1 MNKQLVV
8 RCTDNQY
15 KIIDLVARENEC
27 SKSELVRSLINRFEE
42 RVKDYIFEDEDE
54 EETKTVS
61 VGS

>member
-27 SKSELVRSLINRFEE
+27 SKSELVRSLINQFEE
-42 RVKDYIFEDEDE
+42 RVKDYIYEDEVSGDE
-54 EETKTVS
+54 ERVS